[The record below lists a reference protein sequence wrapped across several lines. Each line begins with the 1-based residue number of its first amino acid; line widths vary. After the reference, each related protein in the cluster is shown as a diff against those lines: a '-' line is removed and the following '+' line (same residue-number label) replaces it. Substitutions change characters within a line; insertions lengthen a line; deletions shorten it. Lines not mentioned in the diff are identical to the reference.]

1 MAQIPDTPTA
11 KNRLASPKIKALFP
25 VKLTRECALFLSM
38 PVSESNT
45 SLLRF
50 SHAIIKMADIKNVEK
65 IDELIV
71 GVSAKAT
78 AVPTEIGITATL
90 YMGGLIAASHNLLFG
105 RSINFVVIT
114 QT

>member
-1 MAQIPDTPTA
+1 
-11 KNRLASPKIKALFP
+11 
-25 VKLTRECALFLSM
+25 M

-50 SHAIIKMADIKNVEK
+50 SHAIIKMAEIKNVEK

-71 GVSAKAT
+71 LVSAKAM
-78 AVPTEIGITATL
+78 AVPTEIGMTATL
-90 YMGGLIAASHNLLFG
+90 YMGGLIAANHNLLFG
-105 RSINFVVIT
+105 RSIIFVVIT